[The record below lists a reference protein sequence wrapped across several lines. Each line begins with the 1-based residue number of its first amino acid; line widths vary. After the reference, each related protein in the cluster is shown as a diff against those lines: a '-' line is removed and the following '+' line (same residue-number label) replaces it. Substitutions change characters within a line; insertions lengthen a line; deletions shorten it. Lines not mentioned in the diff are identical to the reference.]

1 MAVTASGDGSL
12 RTWNYSECRQI
23 AVTHVGVDAGV
34 SAVSGGG
41 ASLGGG
47 GDGGKLKRADVPGV
61 RSIKVHQDTGGIA
74 VHLEL

>member
-12 RTWNYSECRQI
+12 RTWNYSECQQI

-34 SAVSGGG
+34 SVVSGGG
-41 ASLGGG
+41 ASVGG

-61 RSIKVHQDTGGIA
+61 RSIEVRQDTGRIA